1 MTDQDE
7 YLKLS
12 KEIWRHSRLY
22 YVDHSPE
29 ISDQEFDD
37 LYRRLEDM
45 EKVHPEWVSI
55 NSPTQRVGEA
65 LTDGFQAVTHSTPML
80 SLGNTYSSDEIQ
92 DFIDRCSKNLGR
104 SSEFS
109 VELKMDGIAVSIRYE
124 NGLFCRAVTRGD
136 GKQGDDITANIRTIK
151 SLPLQLFGDDVP
163 EVLEVRGEV
172 FMPHKTFTTLNEQRE
187 EQGDASWANPRN
199 AAAGS
204 LKLLHPQEVA
214 GRGLELALYSVAVDS
229 SASIKTQSEI
239 HQRLKNWGLPNLLHT
254 AHCTSMNEI
263 MDFAEKVL
271 QLRASLPF
279 DIDGIVIKLDS
290 LREQNVLGLTGKKPR
305 WAVAYKFAA
314 EKALTRIRDITVQ
327 VGRTGTLT
335 PVAELEAVSL
345 AGSTIARATL
355 HNEEEIQRKDI
366 RIGDTVWIEKGG
378 DVIPKVLEV
387 DLSQRPSD
395 SIAWKMP
402 EFCPA
407 CETPVLRLEGE
418 VAVRCPNT
426 EHCPDQQLRRIVYF
440 SGKQA
445 MDIDHMGEKVVEQLF
460 QKGLIKK
467 ASDIFLVSAEQLY
480 QLEGFKE
487 KSVEN
492 LLQSIE
498 NAKDVSLIRFI
509 MALGIKFVGTGTAEL
524 LAYKAGSIDALMKV
538 TEEQLLEIDGI
549 GDKVASSVVE
559 FFSNEKYLSEV
570 HALLRNGVIPG
581 VVEIRGFSDHDFSG
595 KTFVLTGTLTSYTR
609 SAAASLIKERGG
621 KITGSVSKKTDF
633 LLAGDS
639 PGSKFDKAEKLG
651 VKIIEEKEFS
661 TLL

>member
-1 MTDQDE
+1 MTDRDD
-7 YLKLS
+7 YTKLC
-12 KEIWRHSRLY
+12 KEIWYHSRLY
-22 YVDHSPE
+22 YVNHNPE
-29 ISDQEFDD
+29 ISDQEFDG
-37 LYRRLEDM
+37 LYHQLEEM
-45 EKVHPEWVSI
+45 ERDNPEWI
-55 NSPTQRVGEA
+55 TNASPSQRVGEA
-65 LTDGFQAVTHSTPML
+65 LTDGFQTVVHSAPML
-80 SLGNTYSSDEIQ
+80 SLANTYSKEEIQ
-92 DFIDRCSKNLGR
+92 DFIDRCRKNLGHD
-104 SSEFS
+104 SEFS

-151 SLPLQLFGDDVP
+151 SLPLQLLGDDVP

-172 FMPHKTFTTLNEQRE
+172 FMAHKTFATLNEQRE
-187 EQGDASWANPRN
+187 EQGDAPWANPRN

-204 LKLLHPQEVA
+204 LKLLNPQEVA
-214 GRGLELALYSVAVDS
+214 GRGLEVALYSAAVDS
-229 SASIKTQSEI
+229 SGTLKSQSEA
-239 HQRLKNWGLPNLLHT
+239 HQRLKSWGLPVLLHV
-254 AHCTSMNEI
+254 AHCSSMDDI
-263 MDFAEKVL
+263 MEFAEKVL
-271 QLRASLPF
+271 QQRPSLPF
-279 DIDGIVIKLDS
+279 DIDGIVIKLDN
-290 LREQNVLGLTGKKPR
+290 LREQNVLGVTGKNPR

-335 PVAELEAVSL
+335 PVAELEAVFL

-378 DVIPKVLEV
+378 DVIPKVVEV

-395 SIAWKMP
+395 SKAWKMP
-402 EFCPA
+402 ETCPA
-407 CETPVLRLEGE
+407 CEASVLRQEGE
-418 VAVRCPNT
+418 VAVRCPNIDD
-426 EHCPDQQLRRIVYF
+426 CPEQQLRRIVYF
-440 SGKQA
+440 AGKQA

-460 QKGLIKK
+460 HKGLIKK
-467 ASDIFLVSAEQLY
+467 ASDIFLLNAEKLM

-492 LLQSIE
+492 LLRSIE
-498 NAKDVSLIRFI
+498 KAKEASLIRFI
-509 MALGIKFVGTGTAEL
+509 MSLGIKFVGTGTAEL
-524 LAYKAGSIDALMKV
+524 LAFKAGNIDTLMKM
-538 TEEQLLEIDGI
+538 TEEQLIEIDGI

-559 FFSNEKYLSEV
+559 YFSNEKYLDEV

-581 VVEIRGFSDHDFSG
+581 TVETRGFSDHDFSG

-621 KITGSVSKKTDF
+621 KVTGSVSKKTDF

-661 TLL
+661 ALL